1 MVDSCATHTTCDS
14 DKALEYGL
22 ADLLSYCS
30 QARTAQLHC
39 PAHPVAGTIPVGG
52 KVWCACP
59 FRHSHDS
66 RRTGRGRG

>member
-1 MVDSCATHTTCDS
+1 MADSCATHTTCDS
-14 DKALEYGL
+14 DKAPVL

-30 QARTAQLHC
+30 QARTTQLHR

-52 KVWCACP
+52 KVWRACP
-59 FRHSHDS
+59 LRHSHDS